1 MRKVNLV
8 AIHNQFFRDFGFKF
22 NESLLLYEK
31 DFPVGK
37 QVVFIHYTEYPD
49 SNFLEYNLGVRID
62 QVEMLIHKFL
72 PTLNDYADRSITM
85 IQTLNKIGKE
95 LPRRFVIEN
104 DWDLSEVIH
113 RMEKFFVTCGFYW
126 MDEMINPLKL
136 ERAFVEQ
143 KNNSF
148 KTQNFVYNAFRA
160 TALSKIY
167 NPIHYSEVRESFL
180 RQIQE
185 TNMTPFT
192 IASYLQF
199 LDYLDHLEL
208 A

>member
-1 MRKVNLV
+1 MRKVDLL
-8 AIHNQFFRDFGFKF
+8 AIHNQFFRDFEFKL

-49 SNFLEYNLGVRID
+49 SNILEYNLGVRID
-62 QVEMLIHKFL
+62 QVEMLIHKFI
-72 PTLNDYADRSITM
+72 PTLDDYAARSITM
-85 IQTLNKIGKE
+85 IQTLDKIEKE
-95 LPRRFVIEN
+95 LPKRFVIKN
-104 DWDLSEVIH
+104 DWELSEVIQ
-113 RMEKFFVTCGFYW
+113 RMEKFFVTSGFYW
-126 MDEMINPLKL
+126 MDVMINPLKL
-136 ERAFVEQ
+136 ERAFMEQ
-143 KNNSF
+143 KDNSF

-167 NPIHYSEVRESFL
+167 NPVDYPEVRKSFL
-180 RQIQE
+180 RQIKE
-185 TNMTPFT
+185 NNKTPFT

-199 LDYLDHLEL
+199 LDHLDHLVP